1 MQLKQI
7 NKERYAKHYKQ
18 IMIGVVILLAVIALS
33 VSTLLIQ
40 LVGNPDGSN
49 FWFNV
54 TGVVAGAVVV
64 VSLLQRYREHEY
76 MYEVIYVWDL
86 KQMLN
91 KIYRKQKKIKAA
103 IETGDRDAMVIM
115 NWSYNG
121 SEQLYNLDNNT
132 ITMEDLHRSMRELE
146 QTIENHGFTVSTE
159 DFRPEM
165 LDKY

>member
-1 MQLKQI
+1 MQLKKI

-18 IMIGVVILLAVIALS
+18 IMIGIVIVLMAIALS
-33 VSTLLIQ
+33 VSTILIQ
-40 LVGNPDGSN
+40 LFGNVDGSN
-49 FWFNV
+49 FWLNLV
-54 TGVVAGAVVV
+54 GVVIGGIVI
-64 VSLLQRYREHEY
+64 VSLLRRNRDHEF

-91 KIYRKQKKIKAA
+91 RIYRKQKKVKAA

-132 ITMEDLHRSMRELE
+132 ITMEDLHKSMRELQKVIDE
-146 QTIENHGFTVSTE
+146 HGLSISTD
-159 DFRPEM
+159 DFKPEM